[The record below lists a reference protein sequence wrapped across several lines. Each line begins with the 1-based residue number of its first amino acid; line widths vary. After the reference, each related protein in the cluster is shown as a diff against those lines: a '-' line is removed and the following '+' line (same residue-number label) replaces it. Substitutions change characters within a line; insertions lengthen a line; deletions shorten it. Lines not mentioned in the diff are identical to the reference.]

1 MCPGSQLPRLAAHK
15 CISLP
20 EGIPVSRT
28 GAIPMKRLLP
38 GLLLLTLLVS
48 LTAAF
53 SAPRAAHAAPVD
65 RPAHLPYAAWLS
77 PAGNEQVMRVNMRSA
92 PSTGAP
98 IVARQTIGT
107 PISIYAVVTGTA
119 VLADNPY
126 WYRISP
132 AKAQP
137 QFVYSQYVST
147 GDQLSAT
154 RGKLIVVSLSNQWLI
169 ALDNGRR
176 VLDTPVTTGR
186 PELPTPAGTFHILAK
201 YQHYTFISPWPQ
213 GSPFYYP
220 PSLTNYALQFRG
232 DGYFIHDAPWR
243 TQFGPGTNLPHDDP
257 GDPLGSH
264 GCVNVPLSA
273 AKALYTWAGVGTTVR
288 IVQ

>member
-1 MCPGSQLPRLAAHK
+1 
-15 CISLP
+15 
-20 EGIPVSRT
+20 
-28 GAIPMKRLLP
+28 
-38 GLLLLTLLVS
+38 
-48 LTAAF
+48 
-53 SAPRAAHAAPVD
+53 
-65 RPAHLPYAAWLS
+65 
-77 PAGNEQVMRVNMRSA
+77 VNVRSA
-92 PSTGAP
+92 PGTDAP

-119 VLADNPY
+119 VLAGNPY

-137 QFVYSQYVST
+137 QYVYSHYVSG
-147 GDQLSAT
+147 GDQLTAT

-169 ALDNGRR
+169 AVENGRR
-176 VLDTPVTTGR
+176 VLDSPVTTGR
-186 PELPTPAGTFHILAK
+186 PELPTPTGTFHIQAR
-201 YQHYTFISPWPQ
+201 YQHYTFISPWSQ

-220 PSLTNYALQFRG
+220 PSVVNYALQFRA

-243 TQFGPGTNLPHDDP
+243 SQFGPGTNLPHDDP

-273 AKALYTWAGVGTTVR
+273 ARALYAWAGLGTTVR